1 MKNKSIIIGLIVFV
15 LFLGGIYLT
24 YNKLSAK
31 FQENSLKAQEEL
43 KKDNEN
49 QVEENSTTSEEETKK
64 LATDFLVYDGDNNP
78 VKLSDYK
85 GTPIVLNFWSS
96 WCPPCKVEMPY
107 FKKVT
112 DKYEDDELKVI
123 MLNVTD
129 GQKETMDSA
138 KSYME
143 DNNYDMMTLPGKIAY
158 PDWQVGTLVVSGLDY
173 DFHTIK
179 IGNVD
184 TSNYRDDFHMYGG
197 AAVAN
202 RQSLTS
208 MQTFTFIN
216 RYIVFAIMCRGWHF

>member
-31 FQENSLKAQEEL
+31 FQENNLKAQEEL

-85 GTPIVLNFWSS
+85 GTPIVLNFWAS

-143 DNNYDMMTLPGKIAY
+143 DNNYDMMTLFDMDLDASMKYGISGIPRTIFIDKDGNIVDDNIGMVTETYLNEMVEKI
-158 PDWQVGTLVVSGLDY
+158 V
-173 DFHTIK
+173 K
-179 IGNVD
+179 
-184 TSNYRDDFHMYGG
+184 
-197 AAVAN
+197 
-202 RQSLTS
+202 
-208 MQTFTFIN
+208 
-216 RYIVFAIMCRGWHF
+216 